1 MSGLNQ
7 KNARSSC
14 WISPSGHVQE
24 ECGVFG
30 LINREGFQGPRDP
43 AMDAYH
49 AMFALQHRGQDSCGI
64 CACIDGRLVLYRNQ
78 GLVPEVF
85 SPEQLKRLSGACG
98 AIGHVRH
105 ATNASEVNP
114 ANAQPI
120 VARHASGSMALCYNG
135 RLANSRALRREME
148 NRGGIFQ
155 TTNDAEVITYL
166 IVREHLRTYTLADAV
181 LNAMEYMIG
190 AFSLVIM
197 NEKALIAA
205 RDPNGFRPLCVG
217 KVDGCWCFASES
229 CAIEALGGTFVRDVE
244 PGEVLVAVGS
254 ELKSYHSRIRVARR
268 AFCAFELIYFARQDS
283 VVDGI
288 SIGKVREEFGRALAR
303 KSDVKADVVIGVPD
317 SGIPAAMGYARESET
332 PYAMGLMKNRYIQ
345 RTFIQSQKLERE
357 ESLRIKLNAVHSVV
371 RGQRIIMVDDSI
383 VRGGTSARIVRLL
396 RDAGAKEVHVKV
408 TAPPFLYP
416 CDYGTNIPSREQLAA
431 YNRTHEEICQLIGAD
446 SLQYLSLEDIR
457 MVARDVGVC
466 DACFTGDYV
475 LPHNDNDE
483 TKPTM

>member
-1 MSGLNQ
+1 MRGAVL
-7 KNARSSC
+7 C
-14 WISPSGHVQE
+14 PDHGHLKE

-30 LINREGFQGPRDP
+30 LINRDGFQGPRDP

-64 CACIDGRLVLYRNQ
+64 AACIEGRLVLHRNQ

-85 SPEQLKRLSGACG
+85 SPDKLKKLSGACG

-135 RLANSRALRREME
+135 KLVNSRALRREME

-166 IVREHLRTYTLADAV
+166 IVREHLRTNTLADAI
-181 LNAMEYMIG
+181 LNAMEYMVG
-190 AFSLVIM
+190 AFSIVIM
-197 NEKALIAA
+197 NEKSLIAA

-217 KVDGCWCFASES
+217 RVDGCWCFASES
-229 CAIEALGGTFVRDVE
+229 CAIEALGGEFVRDVE
-244 PGEVLVAVGS
+244 PGEVLVAMGR
-254 ELKSYHSRIRVARR
+254 ELKSYRSPIRVAKR
-268 AFCAFELIYFARQDS
+268 AFCAFELVYFARHDS
-283 VVDGI
+283 VVDGV
-288 SIGKVREEFGRALAR
+288 SIGKARELAGRFLAR
-303 KSDVKADVVIGVPD
+303 NSTVEADVVIGVPD
-317 SGIPAAMGYARESET
+317 SGIPAAMGFSREARI

-357 ESLRIKLNAVHSVV
+357 ESLRIKLNAIRSVV
-371 RGQRIIMVDDSI
+371 EGKRIIMVDDSI
-383 VRGGTSARIVRLL
+383 VRGGTAARIVRLL
-396 RDAGAKEVHVKV
+396 REAGAKEVHVKV

-416 CDYGTNIPSREQLAA
+416 CDYGTNIPDPEQLAA
-431 YNRTHEEICQLIGAD
+431 CNRTHDEICQRIGAD
-446 SLQYLSLEDIR
+446 SLQYLALEDIR
-457 MVARDVGVC
+457 RLAGDVGVC
-466 DACFTGDYV
+466 DACFTGNYV
-475 LPHNDNDE
+475 LPHRRDS
-483 TKPTM
+483 

>member
-1 MSGLNQ
+1 MSSQRQLNQ
-7 KNARSSC
+7 QAYS
-14 WISPSGHVQE
+14 HVKE

-30 LINREGFQGPRDP
+30 LINCAGTGPRNP
-43 AMDAYH
+43 AFDAYH
-49 AMFALQHRGQDSCGI
+49 AMYALQHRGQDSCGI
-64 CACIDGRLVLYRNQ
+64 AACINGRLVLHKNQ

-85 SPEQLKRLSGACG
+85 SPAELERLSGACG

-120 VARHASGSMALCYNG
+120 VVNHIKGRIAL
-135 RLANSRALRREME
+135 AQRREME

-166 IVREHLRTYTLADAV
+166 VVREHLRTNTLADAI
-181 LNAMEYMIG
+181 LNAMDYMIG
-190 AFSLVIM
+190 AFSLVVM
-197 NEKALIAA
+197 NDKELIAA

-217 KVDGCWCFASES
+217 QVDGCYCFASES
-229 CAIEALGGTFVRDVE
+229 CAIEALGGTFLRDVE
-244 PGEVLVAVGS
+244 PGEVLVASGS

-268 AFCAFELIYFARQDS
+268 SFCMFELVYFARQDS
-283 VVDGI
+283 VIDGI
-288 SIGKVREEFGRALAR
+288 SIGKAREEAGRCLAR
-303 KSDVKADVVIGVPD
+303 RNTVDADVVIGVPD
-317 SGIPAAMGYARESET
+317 SGIPAAMGFARESGL

-357 ESLRIKLNAVHSVV
+357 ESLRIKLNAIQSVV
-371 RGQRIIMVDDSI
+371 RGKRIIMVDDSI

-396 RDAGAKEVHVKV
+396 REAGAREVHVKV

-416 CDYGTNIPSREQLAA
+416 CDYGTAIPNKEQLAA
-431 YNRTHEEICQLIGAD
+431 YGRTHEEICQLIGAD
-446 SLQYLSLEDIR
+446 SLQYLSLEDVR
-457 MVARDVGVC
+457 HLAGDVGIC

-475 LPHNDNDE
+475 LPHANSDE
-483 TKPTM
+483 SQQTT